1 MTTSEIV
8 YYLLMKKEVD
18 TFQKTF
24 EERIKNKQNKINEK
38 LARMNELANE
48 IREELSLSDILCK

>member
-18 TFQKTF
+18 TFQKTL
-24 EERIKNKQNKINEK
+24 EEKIKNKQYKINEK

-48 IREELSLSDILCK
+48 IREELGMQ